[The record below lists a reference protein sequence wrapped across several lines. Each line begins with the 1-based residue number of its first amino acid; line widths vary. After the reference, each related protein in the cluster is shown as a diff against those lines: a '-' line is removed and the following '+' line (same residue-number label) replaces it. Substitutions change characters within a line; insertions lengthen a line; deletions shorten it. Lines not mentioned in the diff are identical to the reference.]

1 MDCKTARLLFDFA
14 RPKPAEL
21 AGDDAAD
28 LEGHLGACAECHAVA
43 RGQRQLD
50 DHLGRAIRDVPVPDG
65 LRDRLLERLAAERRA
80 WYHRLAKRAGA
91 AAAAAAVLL
100 AAGLWFFWP
109 RHQLPAPDLEAMVE
123 TLSWNDNSRGSAAA
137 IEEWFHTKYPG
148 WAMVAPRE
156 AEGRTLNYGLL
167 VYADLADFQGQRVP
181 LLLFSK
187 ENKQAGNKQARVY
200 VLSQKQFKLDELLQ
214 QPPMNSKGYT
224 VVVSPCPDDAG
235 LVFIFIYTGDSL
247 APFLIGPPPVNG

>member
-1 MDCKTARLLFDFA
+1 MDCKTARLLLDFA

-21 AGDDAAD
+21 AGGDAAD
-28 LEGHLGACAECHAVA
+28 LEGHLGACPECDAVG

-50 DHLGRAIRDVPVPDG
+50 DHIGRAVRDVPLPDG

-80 WYHRLAKRAGA
+80 WKRRLAKRAVPL
-91 AAAAAAVLL
+91 AAAAAVLL
-100 AAGLWFFWP
+100 AVGLYAFWP
-109 RHQLPAPDLEAMVE
+109 RHQLPAPDLDAKVGDI
-123 TLSWNDNSRGSAAA
+123 SWNDNSRGSAAA
-137 IEEWFHTKYPG
+137 LEEWFHTKYPG

-156 AEGRTLNYGLL
+156 AEGRALDYRLL

-187 ENKQAGNKQARVY
+187 EDKLAGNKQARVY
-200 VLSQKQFKLDELLQ
+200 VLSQKHFKLDELLQ
-214 QPPMNSKGYT
+214 LPPMNSKGYT
-224 VVVSPCPDDAG
+224 VVVSPCPDDTG
-235 LVFIFIYTGDSL
+235 LVFIFIYTGNSM